1 MQPNQA
7 SSLFQIVPPMAF
19 MFIFFYFFIIRP
31 QKAKEKEHQK
41 MLNSLS
47 KNDEV
52 VTSGGIHGTIVN
64 VKDKTFILRIDENV
78 RMEIEKSCVSLKTNN
93 KAELKDKG
101 SEK

>member
-1 MQPNQA
+1 MPPNQA
-7 SSLFQIVPPMAF
+7 SSLLQIVPPMVF

-41 MLNSLS
+41 MLDSLS
-47 KNDEV
+47 KNDQI

-78 RMEIEKSCVSLKTNN
+78 KMEIEKSCVSLKINN
-93 KAELKDKG
+93 KPELKG